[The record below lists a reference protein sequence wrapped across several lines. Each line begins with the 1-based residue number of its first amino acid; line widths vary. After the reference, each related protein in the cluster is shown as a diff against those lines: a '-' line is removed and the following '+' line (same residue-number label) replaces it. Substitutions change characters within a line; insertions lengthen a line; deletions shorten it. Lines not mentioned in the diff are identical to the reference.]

1 MAAPRIRPM
10 EDADVLAVDDVAV
23 AAFGDLNARL
33 GEMPYAGAPATMAA
47 VRLRHLL
54 ATDPGGAWVAER
66 DGEIVGAALALVRE
80 RVWGLSLFAV
90 APGAQSTGIGR
101 ELLARAWAHGDAT
114 GFLILASRDP
124 RALRAYVRLGLD
136 LHPAL
141 DAAGVPRGVTMPDGL
156 RPWEP
161 ADAAWA
167 DPLARRIRGAA
178 HGSDLGALLEAGM
191 TITVLPER
199 GYAAARGNDLR
210 LLVAADETAA
220 RALIDGHLAAVGD
233 EHVTVQWITGAQQWA
248 FRACVDAGL
257 GFHSHGAVLT
267 GGQLGPLHPYLPSGP
282 YL

>member
-33 GEMPYAGAPATMAA
+33 GEMPYAGATSALAA

-54 ATDPGGAWVAER
+54 ATDPDGAWVAER

-101 ELLARAWAHGDAT
+101 ELLARAWEYGDAT

-141 DAAGVPRGVTMPDGL
+141 DAAGVPRGVAMPEGL

-191 TITVLPER
+191 TITVLPGR

-210 LLVAADETAA
+210 LLAAADESAA
-220 RALIDGHLAAVGD
+220 RALVDGHLAAVGD
-233 EHVTVQWITGAQQWA
+233 DHVTVQWITGAQQWA
-248 FRACVDAGL
+248 IRACVDAGL
-257 GFHSHGAVLT
+257 GFSSHGAVLT
-267 GGQLGPLHPYLPSGP
+267 GGELGPLQPYLPSGP